1 MPDVRTQAEDGGSER
16 MIIDM
21 HAHLHTNVLGRIGNE
36 ETVLRNIE
44 RGLIDQAVVS
54 SLYGGFFP
62 TLHQLHEA
70 NRQVYR
76 LAQQHPGKILG
87 YCYVNPMLGQS
98 SLDEFRHCIEDLG
111 MVGMKW
117 WVAVRATDVR
127 GDMFF
132 VQAAEYRVPVL
143 IHAWF
148 KATGNA
154 PGESCPADVRVAS
167 QRFPETVFLM
177 AHRGGDWQ
185 YGKKAARGMGNI
197 YVDIGGP
204 HEMGIVEEMVSDV
217 GADHLVL
224 GTDNVDV
231 SRCIGMVRGAQI
243 SEQERAQILGG
254 TAQYLLGLREM

>member
-1 MPDVRTQAEDGGSER
+1 

-36 ETVLRNIE
+36 ETVIRNIE

-54 SLYGGFFP
+54 SLYGGFYP
-62 TLHQLHEA
+62 TLDELREA

-76 LAQQHPGKILG
+76 FTQRYPGQILG
-87 YCYVNPMLGQS
+87 YCYVNPLLGEA
-98 SLDEFRHCIEDLG
+98 SLNEFRHCIEDLG

-117 WVAVRATDVR
+117 WVAVRANDPR

-132 VQAAEYRVPVL
+132 AQAAEYRVPIL
-143 IHAWF
+143 LHAWV
-148 KATGNA
+148 KATGNT
-154 PGESCPADVRVAS
+154 PGESFPNDVRLAA

-185 YGKKAARGMGNI
+185 YGKKAARGIANI

-204 HEMGIVEEMVSDV
+204 NEMGIVEEMVADV

-224 GTDNVDV
+224 GSDNVDV
-231 SRCIGMVRGAQI
+231 SYCVGVVRGAQI
-243 SEQERAQILGG
+243 SEEERARILCG
-254 TAQYLLGLREM
+254 TAQYLLGLRRA